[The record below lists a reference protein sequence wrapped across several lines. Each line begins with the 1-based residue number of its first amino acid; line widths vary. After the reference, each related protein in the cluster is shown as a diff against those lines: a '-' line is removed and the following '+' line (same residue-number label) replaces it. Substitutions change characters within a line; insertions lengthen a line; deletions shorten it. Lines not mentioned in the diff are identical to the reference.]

1 MTGVID
7 QAPANPEPEA
17 KVDNKEFNFRR
28 LEQSRDDEMRKRIEA
43 EKEREYLKRELEQ
56 IKTMLQPKEV
66 DPLESIDP
74 YDPKSVQ
81 AGISKTLEIERKK
94 ILKEAEE
101 VVKQNLER
109 KYKEDRVNSLRYE
122 HGDYDSVMNEENIA
136 RLGDLQPELVESL
149 LEVQDE
155 YKRRKLA
162 YQAIKKHVVA
172 KKEEPRQSIKDKV
185 EENKANPYYLPA
197 SHGIPPTKAI
207 DFDIQ
212 SKEARK
218 EAYEKL
224 KAAQRRQA
232 GGGFS
237 R

>member
-7 QAPANPEPEA
+7 QAPANPEPVEQ
-17 KVDNKEFNFRR
+17 KPDNKEFNFRR
-28 LEQSRDDEMRKRIEA
+28 LEQSRDEEMRKRVEA

-56 IKTMLQPKEV
+56 IKTMLQPKEE
-66 DPLESIDP
+66 DPLASIDP

-101 VVKQNLER
+101 VVRQNLER
-109 KYKEDRVNSLRYE
+109 TKKEDRVNSLRYE
-122 HGDYDSVMNEENIA
+122 HSDYDQVMNEQNIA
-136 RLGDLQPELVESL
+136 KLGDLQPELVESL

-162 YQAIKKHVVA
+162 YQAIKKHIVA
-172 KKEEPRQSIKDKV
+172 KPEPRASIKEKV
-185 EENKANPYYLPA
+185 EENKANPYFIPA
-197 SHGIPPTKAI
+197 SHGNPPVKGI
-207 DFDIQ
+207 DFDMQ
-212 SKEARK
+212 SKDARK
-218 EAYEKL
+218 QAYEKL
-224 KAAQRRQA
+224 KAAQRRQI
-232 GGGFS
+232 GGGS